1 MVVSGIERLKHI
13 EILQRHHLGSVGQPV
28 AVVAEMAAA
37 AAAAVDCQVSDDA
50 AVVAE

>member
-13 EILQRHHLGSVGQPV
+13 EILQRHHLGSVCQPV
-28 AVVAEMAAA
+28 AVVAEMS

>member
-13 EILQRHHLGSVGQPV
+13 EILQRHHLGSVCQPV
-28 AVVAEMAAA
+28 AVVAEMAA

>member
-1 MVVSGIERLKHI
+1 MVVSGIERLKQI

-37 AAAAVDCQVSDDA
+37 AVDCQVSDDA